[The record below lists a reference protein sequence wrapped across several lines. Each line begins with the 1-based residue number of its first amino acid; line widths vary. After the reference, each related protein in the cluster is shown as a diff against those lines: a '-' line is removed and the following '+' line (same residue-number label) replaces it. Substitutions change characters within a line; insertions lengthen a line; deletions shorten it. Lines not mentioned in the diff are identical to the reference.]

1 MYLYL
6 SLVERKVAEFYY
18 NMVKMT
24 YFHRFLQTIDGVLAE
39 KVLDLFVHPENI
51 IRFKVSASKYC
62 VTILT
67 IVTIAMI
74 MMLVVLIFD
83 MARRC

>member
-6 SLVERKVAEFYY
+6 SLVERKIAEFYH

-67 IVTIAMI
+67 IMTTAMI

>member
-1 MYLYL
+1 M
-6 SLVERKVAEFYY
+6 EWFTFK
-18 NMVKMT
+18 
-24 YFHRFLQTIDGVLAE
+24 IAE

-51 IRFKVSASKYC
+51 VMFIKVSTSKYC

-67 IVTIAMI
+67 IVTIEMTMI

-83 MARRC
+83 MARLNVMLMFSQPHQLLGYCGIM